1 MLMQHDLTVGSHLKV
16 IQYWSKLSANKKMS
30 KIWRPYLDDENVE
43 EPGERN
49 VEEIEKSGCVN
60 SKTCMRSQ
68 LCGMCKKIV
77 LNVNNY
83 IEQTEGKGRGKGTV
97 KKNCIGQG
105 VSTASIYK
113 IRARGATE
121 PKSKNN
127 RITFSKID
135 SFSKDLRILGSF
147 VF

>member
-30 KIWRPYLDDENVE
+30 KIWRPYLDNENVE

-68 LCGMCKKIV
+68 LCVMCKKIV

-83 IEQTEGKGRGKGTV
+83 
-97 KKNCIGQG
+97 N
-105 VSTASIYK
+105 
-113 IRARGATE
+113 
-121 PKSKNN
+121 
-127 RITFSKID
+127 
-135 SFSKDLRILGSF
+135 
-147 VF
+147 